1 MNLLKNNRVNVKNLH
16 LIISIIFI
24 VPIALAYGLY
34 PKNILS
40 KLFDIKINTINLAN
54 IFRAMM
60 GLYLGMSAI
69 WIIGIVRPKFWITA
83 TITNIVF
90 MASLAVGRL
99 LSLTLDGLPSIY
111 FVVGLLLELL
121 FAFWGIKNLKKYQN
135 LSI

>member
-1 MNLLKNNRVNVKNLH
+1 M
-16 LIISIIFI
+16 
-24 VPIALAYGLY
+24 AYGLY

-69 WIIGIVRPKFWITA
+69 WIIGIVRPRFWITA